1 MWSHLIPGAPEIR
14 RKSLLYG
21 GGGMFVAFACFY
33 GLSLSVLSL
42 SKSPWRVQ
50 AGGPAQGEQFVFAF
64 LKLKALPLIYSLT
77 HSLLASKL

>member
-14 RKSLLYG
+14 RKSLLY
-21 GGGMFVAFACFY
+21 VAFACFY